1 MALLW
6 YTGATMPRIEAT
18 YSDII
23 RVRVTPEM
31 KRKLRLEA
39 KEREMQESDLV
50 RLKLAGKLRLEV
62 LVEKN
67 A

>member
-1 MALLW
+1 
-6 YTGATMPRIEAT
+6 MPRIEAT

-39 KEREMQESDLV
+39 KEREMQVSDLV